1 MSSFMNPG
9 LVRRVPVFLGAAVL
23 AGIALQACSKAPPD
37 RLGAPIEGYNH
48 TSAAINHFDVNGNG
62 GPNIGPFGGGGSQM
76 CCVSMP
82 RKWHPGLTVVV
93 EWEKDPNVGA
103 SRYWPEPRYSD
114 AWFRAGREHQSKY
127 TRHRA
132 VVEVAPYEE
141 LGVIDVHF
149 LPCDQI
155 AVAAVAELPGK
166 PGYPFSYPR
175 KMEVPPVC
183 PAP

>member
-1 MSSFMNPG
+1 MKRQ
-9 LVRRVPVFLGAAVL
+9 LL
-23 AGIALQACSKAPPD
+23 AWALIALALQACSQSIPD
-37 RLGAPIEGYNH
+37 RLGIPIEGYNH

-76 CCVSMP
+76 CCVAMP

-93 EWEKDPNVGA
+93 EWEKDPTPFDSA
-103 SRYWPEPRYSD
+103 TFTEPPFSD
-114 AWFRAGREHQSKY
+114 AWRNRMQLQEADY

-141 LGVIDVHF
+141 LRVIDVHF

-155 AVAAVAELPGK
+155 AVSAVAQLPGK

>member
-1 MSSFMNPG
+1 MNFQ
-9 LVRRVPVFLGAAVL
+9 PVAFALITV
-23 AGIALQACSKAPPD
+23 ALQACSKAPPD

-103 SRYWPEPRYSD
+103 SQYWTESFSSN
-114 AWFRAGREHQSKY
+114 AWRVRMKEHRSKY
-127 TRHRA
+127 TRQRA

-155 AVAAVAELPGK
+155 AVAAVAQLPGK
-166 PGYPFSYPR
+166 PGYPFPYPR

-183 PAP
+183 PAS